1 VTLFDRR
8 PLHRLQQQL
17 STLAERSLDRHVRLA
32 VTGLSRSGKT
42 AFITALVHQ
51 LEQAGLQQARLPLW
65 QVSASGRLLGVRRV
79 PQQHHHIPSFGY
91 EAGLAALS
99 GEPPAWPAPTRGLSE
114 LRLELRYHSRHPLWR
129 HLGGDTAQ
137 LFVEIVDYPGEWLL
151 DLPLLQQ
158 SYGQW
163 SQQVREQL
171 AEPALLALAQ
181 PWLTLE
187 VGLDGERRHDEALA
201 ASLAQAYTAY
211 LHEAK
216 ATLGRQLIQPGRFV
230 LPGDYAGAPVLQFTP
245 WLWPAP
251 RQSAA
256 PDSLYAMFEQRFE
269 HYKRHLVAGFY
280 HDHFAS
286 FDRQVVLVD
295 CLAPLQQGPAAW
307 DDLTQTLGLLLQSF
321 QYGQSGWWR
330 RLFAPRIDRLLF
342 AASKADHVTP
352 DQHGALQ
359 ALLASLTQRGRAQ
372 ARFEGIQVASQVLAS
387 VRAGQFHT
395 LTHAGKPLT
404 VIEGTGLDGS
414 PVALFPGDL
423 PTGRPDASYWQ
434 APIRPL
440 ALRPRPWDQTG
451 PLPHLRLDQA
461 LEFLLGDKLR

>member
-1 VTLFDRR
+1 MFDRR
-8 PLHRLQQQL
+8 PLQKLQQQL
-17 STLAERSLDRHVRLA
+17 TTLAERSLDRHVRLA

-65 QVSASGRLLGVRRV
+65 QVNASGRLLGARRV

-91 EAGLAALS
+91 EAALAALS
-99 GEPPAWPAPTRGLSE
+99 GEPPAWPVPTRGLSE

-129 HLGGDTAQ
+129 HLGGEASR
-137 LFVEIVDYPGEWLL
+137 LFLEIVDYPGEWLL

-158 SYGQW
+158 SYEQW
-163 SQQVREQL
+163 SRQVRDQL
-171 AEPALLALAQ
+171 TAPDLTALAA
-181 PWLTLE
+181 PWLSLGA
-187 VGLDGERRHDEALA
+187 GLDGRSRHDEALA
-201 ASLAQAYTAY
+201 ARLAQAYTDY
-211 LHEAK
+211 LWGAK
-216 ATLGRQLIQPGRFV
+216 ESLGRQLIQPGRFV
-230 LPGDYAGAPVLQFTP
+230 LPGEYAGAPVLQFTP
-245 WLWPAP
+245 WLWQAPSQTPAK
-251 RQSAA
+251 
-256 PDSLYAMFEQRFE
+256 DSLYAMFEQRFE

-295 CLAPLQQGPAAW
+295 CLHPLQQGPAAW
-307 DDLTQTLGLLLQSF
+307 VDLAQTLGLLLQSF
-321 QYGQSGWWR
+321 QYGQSNWWR

-352 DQHGALQ
+352 DQHAALQ
-359 ALLASLTQRGRAQ
+359 SLLESLTQGGRAQ
-372 ARFEGIQVASQVLAS
+372 ARFEGIAVASQVLAA

-404 VIEGTGLDGS
+404 VIEGTALDGTQ
-414 PVALFPGDL
+414 VALFPGDL
-423 PTGRPDASYWQ
+423 PTGRPDAAYWQ
-434 APIRPL
+434 APIQPL

-451 PLPHLRLDQA
+451 PMAHLRLDQA